1 MRHKIDIEFGIS
13 WFFTDHIGLSE
24 SLSYLALIVQ
34 KRAHTAQDRHRIWDT
49 SGSLRTILDYRKASA
64 IWLSFALIISA
75 ARALQR
81 IPERAAVPH
90 TRQVV
95 DRTRLVLF
103 DRETLT
109 AVAVAVVAVLVVGH
123 VDCRGSG
130 SLAIRD
136 LAMARLPP
144 VRA

>member
-1 MRHKIDIEFGIS
+1 
-13 WFFTDHIGLSE
+13 
-24 SLSYLALIVQ
+24 
-34 KRAHTAQDRHRIWDT
+34 
-49 SGSLRTILDYRKASA
+49 LDYRKASA

-81 IPERAAVPH
+81 IPERAAIPH

-95 DRTRLVLF
+95 GRARLVLF

-109 AVAVAVVAVLVVGH
+109 VAAVAAVAAVVVVGH

>member
-1 MRHKIDIEFGIS
+1 
-13 WFFTDHIGLSE
+13 
-24 SLSYLALIVQ
+24 
-34 KRAHTAQDRHRIWDT
+34 
-49 SGSLRTILDYRKASA
+49 LDYRKASA

-81 IPERAAVPH
+81 IPERAAIPH

-95 DRTRLVLF
+95 GRTRLVLF

-109 AVAVAVVAVLVVGH
+109 VAAVAAVVVVGH